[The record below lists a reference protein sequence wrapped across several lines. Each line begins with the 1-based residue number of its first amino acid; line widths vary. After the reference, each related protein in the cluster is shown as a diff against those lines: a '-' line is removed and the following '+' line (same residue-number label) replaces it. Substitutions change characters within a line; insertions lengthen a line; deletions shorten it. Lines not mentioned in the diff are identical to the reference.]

1 MLRSCLGESD
11 LGIVLTVAARN
22 GHGLG
27 KATCETI
34 KLIAGEGVEGD
45 AHCGVTVKH
54 RSRVAKDPSQPNL
67 RQVHLIHSELL
78 DELGSKGFSVK
89 AGELGENIL
98 THGIDLLALPTG
110 TFLLFP
116 SGAQLEVTG
125 LRNPC
130 DQINGHTSGLM
141 EALLDKADDGSLVRK
156 CGVMAVV
163 LVGGLIG
170 VNDDVKIA
178 FPADHWESLKPV

>member
-1 MLRSCLGESD
+1 MWRSCLGGSE
-11 LGIVLTVAARN
+11 LGVVVSVAARD

-27 KATCETI
+27 KTPCATI
-34 KLIAGEGVEGD
+34 MLVAGEGVEGD
-45 AHCGVTVKH
+45 AHSGVTVKH

-78 DELGSKGFSVK
+78 DELSSKGFSVN
-89 AGELGENIL
+89 AGELGENVL
-98 THGIDLLALPTG
+98 TQGVDLLALPTG

-130 DQINGHTSGLM
+130 HQINGHTPRLM
-141 EALLDKADDGSLVRK
+141 DALLDKANDGSLVRK
-156 CGVMAVV
+156 GGVMAVV
-163 LVGGLIG
+163 LAGGLIG
-170 VNDDVKIA
+170 VKDEVKIA
-178 FPADHWESLKPV
+178 FPADPWEPLKPV

>member
-1 MLRSCLGESD
+1 MG
-11 LGIVLTVAARN
+11 VVVAVAARD

-27 KATCETI
+27 KTPFATI
-34 KLIAGEGVEGD
+34 MLVAGEGVDGD
-45 AHCGVTVKH
+45 AHRGVTVKH

-78 DELGSKGFSVK
+78 DELSAKGFSVK

-110 TFLLFP
+110 TLLLFP
-116 SGAQLEVTG
+116 SGGQLEVTG

-130 DQINGHTSGLM
+130 HQINGHTLGLM
-141 EALLDKADDGSLVRK
+141 DALLDKAEDGGLIRK
-156 CGVMAVV
+156 GGVMAIV
-163 LVGGLIG
+163 LAKGLVAASDAIE
-170 VNDDVKIA
+170 IRL
-178 FPADHWESLKPV
+178 PPEPWTELMPV

>member
-1 MLRSCLGESD
+1 MWRSCLGGSD
-11 LGIVLTVAARN
+11 LGVVLAVAARN

-27 KATCETI
+27 KTPFATI
-34 KLIAGEGVEGD
+34 MLVAGEGVDGD
-45 AHCGVTVKH
+45 AHRGVTVKH

-67 RQVHLIHSELL
+67 RQVHLIHAELL
-78 DELGSKGFSVK
+78 DELGSKGFTVK
-89 AGELGENIL
+89 AGELGENVL

-110 TFLLFP
+110 TLLLFP

-130 DQINGHTSGLM
+130 HQINGHTSGLM
-141 EALLDKADDGSLVRK
+141 DALLDKANDGSLIRK
-156 CGVMAVV
+156 GGVMAVV

-178 FPADHWESLKPV
+178 FPDDPWESLKPV